1 MIWTIFT
8 EVRVKNLGKIVQNAK
23 EVIQFAE
30 IPKIVKTFKLLQVCS
45 RTLRLKMEFSLVRIF
60 PYLD

>member
-30 IPKIVKTFKLLQVCS
+30 IPKLVKTFKLLQVCS

>member
-45 RTLRLKMEFSLVRIF
+45 RPLRPKMEFSLVRIF